1 MNLLE
6 LFAASLGLTGFLLI
20 TTGNRY
26 GSWLGLVASVM
37 GFALFI
43 EREMYVMAALQVTY
57 ASINLRVLVRAKI
70 SN

>member
-20 TTGNRY
+20 TSGNRY

-43 EREMYVMAALQVTY
+43 ERDMYVMAALQIAY
-57 ASINLRVLVRAKI
+57 MSINLRSLIQAKV

>member
-20 TTGNRY
+20 STGNRY